1 MNEIRN
7 HFYRISIKAL
17 VLNKTRDKFLIIK
30 EAQGDWDLPGGGF
43 DWGTS
48 PQEDLKR
55 EIKEEMG
62 LDVNSVAN
70 NPSYFLT
77 CTNKTGE
84 IWIANVVYETVL
96 ESLDF
101 TPSDECVEICFVDKS
116 DLKQMDNIYENV
128 KKLAEQ
134 FHSQ

>member
-30 EAQGDWDLPGGGF
+30 EAQGDWDLPGGGL

-55 EIKEEMG
+55 EVKEEMG
-62 LDVNSVAN
+62 LGVISVAN

-77 CTNKTGE
+77 CTNKKRE

-116 DLKQMDNIYENV
+116 DLKHMENIYENV
-128 KKLAEQ
+128 LILAEL
-134 FHSQ
+134 FKA